1 METELTSIIFVAVVF
16 IALLCQFLSVSLG
29 VGYGTPL
36 TPLLLILGFA
46 PLHAV
51 PAVLLSQLAGG
62 VVGGLVHHR
71 VRNIELDFRRDDKLV
86 KERLR
91 GLGYLPRSTDAKV
104 VFILVSCGMIGVI
117 VGVLTAV
124 SIPEDVL
131 AIYIGA
137 MVLAIGLVLLLRRN
151 SKVMFSW
158 KGIIAV
164 GVLGAF
170 NKGISGGG
178 YVPLVTGGQIISG
191 REARSS
197 VASTT
202 VAIAIL
208 CAVGFLAYLIIE
220 EGNLFWRLAAAAS
233 IGSVIAAPFA
243 ALTTRRINPE
253 KLRLLIGLAIIIL
266 GALTLVRT
274 FVF

>member
-1 METELTSIIFVAVVF
+1 METELTPLIFVAVVF

-36 TPLLLILGFA
+36 TPVLLIMGFT
-46 PLHAV
+46 PLNAV

-91 GLGYLPRSTDAKV
+91 GLGYLPRSKDAKV
-104 VFILVSCGMIGVI
+104 VFILVSCGIIGVI
-117 VGVLTAV
+117 VGVLTAI

-137 MVLAIGLVLLLRRN
+137 MVLTIGLVILFRRN
-151 SKVMFSW
+151 SKAMFSW
-158 KGIIAV
+158 KGIITV

-191 REARSS
+191 HEIRSS
-197 VASTT
+197 VGITT

-208 CAVGFLAYLIIE
+208 CAVGFSAYLIFE
-220 EGNLFWRLAAAAS
+220 EGSFFWWLAAAAS

-243 ALTTRRINPE
+243 ALTTKRINTE
-253 KLRLLIGLAIIIL
+253 RLRLYIGLALFIL
-266 GALTLVRT
+266 GALTLVAT
-274 FVF
+274 FLL